1 MHERKVDVAVIGA
14 GTAGLNA
21 MGQAK
26 HAGKDFVLINGGELG
41 TTCARVG
48 CMPSKALIQVAH
60 DLHRREIFDREGI
73 VGGDALSVS
82 LPDALEHVRD
92 LRDILVDRV
101 LGATTDTLG
110 EAFVEGYARFV
121 EPGVLQVGEDTIHAA
136 SIVIACGT
144 RPVVPPAWV
153 DFGDRIL
160 TSDTLF
166 EQDDLPGTIAV
177 VGLGVIGLEIGQ
189 ALAHLGVSVTGIDAL
204 DTVAGLTDPD
214 ARQSAIELLGR
225 AFPIWLG
232 HGAEL
237 AQADGRIRVSAG
249 EHTVVVDK
257 VLAAMGRQSNLDW
270 LAIENAGIELD
281 SHGIPVFDEH
291 TMRCGDS
298 RVFVAGDISANR
310 EILLEAADE
319 GRIAGY
325 NAARAD
331 STSFARK
338 TPLAISFT
346 SPNICTVGVPFA
358 KLDPDTTAVGE
369 MRLGPLGR
377 ALVMGANRGIVRV
390 YADQASGVILGATL
404 VAERGE
410 NLAHLLAWVIGE
422 KMTALQL
429 LRKPFYHPTMEEAL
443 QGALRDLLPKVDLAP
458 DPIDAPA
465 DLEVLC

>member
-1 MHERKVDVAVIGA
+1 
-14 GTAGLNA
+14 
-21 MGQAK
+21 
-26 HAGKDFVLINGGELG
+26 
-41 TTCARVG
+41 
-48 CMPSKALIQVAH
+48 
-60 DLHRREIFDREGI
+60 
-73 VGGDALSVS
+73 
-82 LPDALEHVRD
+82 
-92 LRDILVDRV
+92 
-101 LGATTDTLG
+101 
-110 EAFVEGYARFV
+110 
-121 EPGVLQVGEDTIHAA
+121 
-136 SIVIACGT
+136 
-144 RPVVPPAWV
+144 
-153 DFGDRIL
+153 
-160 TSDTLF
+160 
-166 EQDDLPGTIAV
+166 
-177 VGLGVIGLEIGQ
+177 
-189 ALAHLGVSVTGIDAL
+189 
-204 DTVAGLTDPD
+204 
-214 ARQSAIELLGR
+214 
-225 AFPIWLG
+225 
-232 HGAEL
+232 
-237 AQADGRIRVSAG
+237 
-249 EHTVVVDK
+249 
-257 VLAAMGRQSNLDW
+257 
-270 LAIENAGIELD
+270 
-281 SHGIPVFDEH
+281 VFDEH

-310 EILLEAADE
+310 EILHEAADE

-346 SPNICTVGVPFA
+346 SPNICAVGVPFA

-465 DLEVLC
+465 DLEVLCWIFLAVQRFNGSTVQRGYGIDKRGKGITGPIAKEAL